1 MNIVILDAD
10 TLGEDL
16 DLSPLERF
24 GTLKIYGTTSPDERS
39 ERVCGADIVITNKVV
54 LDREIMSR
62 CEGLKLICVAATGM
76 NNIDLETAGE
86 LGIAVKNVAGYST
99 PGVVQHTFAIL
110 LELMERVSYYD
121 GYVKSLKWSQS
132 PIFTH
137 LGMPFHEIASMR
149 WGVIGMGTIGREVA
163 KVASAFGA
171 EVIYYPTSG
180 KPHCDEYRAVSLD
193 ELMSGCD
200 IVSIHAPLNGR
211 TEGLIGGRELG
222 MMRDGAILLN
232 LGRGGIVDEES
243 LASELDRREI
253 YAGLDVTSMEPLP
266 ADSPLLSLE
275 HPERIVVTPHV
286 AWSSIESRRRL
297 LDGIVKNIEESL
309 NVG

>member
-1 MNIVILDAD
+1 
-10 TLGEDL
+10 
-16 DLSPLERF
+16 
-24 GTLKIYGTTSPDERS
+24 
-39 ERVCGADIVITNKVV
+39 
-54 LDREIMSR
+54 
-62 CEGLKLICVAATGM
+62 
-76 NNIDLETAGE
+76 
-86 LGIAVKNVAGYST
+86 
-99 PGVVQHTFAIL
+99 
-110 LELMERVSYYD
+110 
-121 GYVKSLKWSQS
+121 
-132 PIFTH
+132 
-137 LGMPFHEIASMR
+137 
-149 WGVIGMGTIGREVA
+149 
-163 KVASAFGA
+163 
-171 EVIYYPTSG
+171 
-180 KPHCDEYRAVSLD
+180 
-193 ELMSGCD
+193 MSGCD

-253 YAGLDVTSMEPLP
+253 YAGLDVTSMQPLP